1 MYDDSENE
9 SKSKKVKNGVQPE
22 NRKKPNILF
31 LEFSAYTNRKL
42 LTRRSI
48 KLLTVKRQINGG

>member
-1 MYDDSENE
+1 MYDDPENE

-31 LEFSAYTNRKL
+31 LEFSAYQSKAFDET
-42 LTRRSI
+42 
-48 KLLTVKRQINGG
+48 IN